1 MPFKVGPDGKQL
13 RGLACVPPEERKK
26 IASKGQK
33 AARAKGGCYSFDH
46 ETAVRAGHKGGAAP
60 KRHLKT
66 IEDITERTEV
76 AIASAKHDA
85 NEMRALIGDIAQE
98 VAEVER
104 MAAAAEGRPATRAEA
119 AEAEE
124 LLVKWTKGVLPAPV
138 VTALG
143 RFGGAQDE
151 AARQARVNEKLRQQ
165 LAEVQRRVAIEGT
178 PPSPAAE
185 TQAISRD
192 IAKLEMALETP
203 PAAPSQPI
211 SVFRRLMGGLKNVD

>member
-33 AARAKGGCYSFDH
+33 AARAKGGCYQFDH

-60 KRHLKT
+60 KRRLKT
-66 IEDITERTEV
+66 IEEITERTEV

-85 NEMRALIGDIAQE
+85 NEMRRLIGTIAEE
-98 VAEVER
+98 VAEVEQ
-104 MAAAAEGRPATRAEA
+104 MAAAAEGRPVSPEQAAA
-119 AEAEE
+119 AEDA
-124 LLVKWTKGVLPAPV
+124 LVKWTRGQLPAPV

-151 AARQARVNEKLRQQ
+151 FARQARVAEKLRQQ
-165 LAEVQRRVAIEGT
+165 LAEVQRRSAMEGA
-178 PPSPAAE
+178 PPSPAVE
-185 TQAISRD
+185 TQAIARD
-192 IAKLEMALETP
+192 VAKMEKAIEATP
-203 PAAPSQPI
+203 PSQ
-211 SVFRRLMGGLKNVD
+211 SVSLFRRLMGGLSNVD